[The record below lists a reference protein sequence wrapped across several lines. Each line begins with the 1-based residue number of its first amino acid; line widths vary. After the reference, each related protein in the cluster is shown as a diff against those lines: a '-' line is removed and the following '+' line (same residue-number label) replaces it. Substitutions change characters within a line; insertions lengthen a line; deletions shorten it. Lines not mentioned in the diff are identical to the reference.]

1 MVNDAEKFKDEDN
14 KLKNRISAKNGM
26 ENNCFNIKTTT
37 EKNDKNNSTGEQEE
51 NGDETPFT
59 FGLLVGGSG
68 TDAKQSNHCD

>member
-37 EKNDKNNSTGEQEE
+37 EKEKVADKTARTAMKPSSGWMLNSSQR
-51 NGDETPFT
+51 
-59 FGLLVGGSG
+59 
-68 TDAKQSNHCD
+68 